1 MTTRTPSPSRFFVNN
16 LTGVCEMH
24 VTGSIHQGRLEKK
37 VRAIFAALP
46 AGTFTPAP
54 RALWKHYIDCTARND
69 AYEIRF
75 QVRDAKAVESALYPA
90 ARASP
95 PFEGTQQSSSL

>member
-54 RALWKHYIDCTARND
+54 RALWKHYITIKSRSQK
-69 AYEIRF
+69 RS
-75 QVRDAKAVESALYPA
+75 VRGPW
-90 ARASP
+90 
-95 PFEGTQQSSSL
+95 